1 MQKTSKVAIKIP
13 AGVDEDSRIRVQGA
27 GDAGYNGGP
36 AGDLYVVVH
45 IKRDAAFE
53 RDGINL
59 WTGVTTTYPKL
70 VLGGEVQVKT
80 LDGETVAMKIPAG
93 TQVGSV
99 LRLPAKGLPKINN
112 PNVRGDMFVRVRI
125 EVPTKVS
132 DMEKELLRKLD
143 DTAGTATKKSKLRD
157 KLKI

>member
-1 MQKTSKVAIKIP
+1 MQKTSKVSIKIP
-13 AGVDEDSRIRVQGA
+13 AGVDEDSRIRVPGA

-45 IKRDAAFE
+45 VKRDAAFE

-80 LDGETVAMKIPAG
+80 LDGETVALKIPAG

-112 PNVRGDMFVRVRI
+112 PTVRGDMFIRVRI

-132 DMEKELLRKLD
+132 EMEKELLKKLD
-143 DTAGTATKKSKLRD
+143 DTAGTTKKSKLRD

>member
-1 MQKTSKVAIKIP
+1 M
-13 AGVDEDSRIRVQGA
+13 
-27 GDAGYNGGP
+27 
-36 AGDLYVVVH
+36 
-45 IKRDAAFE
+45 KRDASFE

-59 WTGVTTTYPKL
+59 WTGITTTYPKL
-70 VLGGEVQVKT
+70 VLGGEAEVKT
-80 LDGETVAMKIPAG
+80 LDGETAILKIPAG

-99 LRLPAKGLPKINN
+99 LRLPGKGLPKINN
-112 PNVRGDMFVRVRI
+112 NTVRGDMFVRVRI

-143 DTAGTATKKSKLRD
+143 DTAGSTAKKSKLRD

>member
-1 MQKTSKVAIKIP
+1 M
-13 AGVDEDSRIRVQGA
+13 
-27 GDAGYNGGP
+27 
-36 AGDLYVVVH
+36 VVH

-59 WTGVTTTYPKL
+59 WTGVVTTYPKL
-70 VLGGEVQVKT
+70 VLGGEAQVKT
-80 LDGETVAMKIPAG
+80 LDGETMALKIPAG

-99 LRLPAKGLPKINN
+99 LRIPGKGLPKINN

-132 DMEKELLRKLD
+132 DMEKELLKKLD
-143 DTAGTATKKSKLRD
+143 DTAGASTKKSKLRD